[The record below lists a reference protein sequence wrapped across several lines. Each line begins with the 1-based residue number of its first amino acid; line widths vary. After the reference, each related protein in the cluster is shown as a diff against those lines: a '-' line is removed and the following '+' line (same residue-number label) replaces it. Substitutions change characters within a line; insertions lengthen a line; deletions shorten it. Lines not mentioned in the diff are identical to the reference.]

1 MVNKNK
7 LRGAIVRSGH
17 TQTSLSQKL
26 GMSQNALSAKV
37 NGRSPITTE
46 EAKRICQELGIVND
60 QEKIEIFLA

>member
-26 GMSQNALSAKV
+26 GMSRNALSAKV